1 MSEQKITDTVF
12 EQIMELRKLPDCP
25 NLFDTKAV
33 FELAIKHDFYEL
45 ADLVFCVTRAYS
57 TFILTGER

>member
-25 NLFDTKAV
+25 NLFETKA
-33 FELAIKHDFYEL
+33 DF
-45 ADLVFCVTRAYS
+45 
-57 TFILTGER
+57 

>member
-25 NLFDTKAV
+25 NLFETKAV
-33 FELAIKHDFYEL
+33 FELAIKHNFYEL
-45 ADLVFCVTRAYS
+45 ADLVFCDTRAYS